1 MKINFK
7 KKNRESGRPGFVVL
21 FTVLIASVVLAMALG
36 IANIALK
43 QIVLTASATDA
54 NKSFYAADT
63 GIECALYHDLK
74 LTTAFEPGWNGAI
87 SCGVVTLLPVIQ
99 NPPGSNYF
107 TFLLNIPTP
116 SGEACANVSVDK
128 TIANQTVVT
137 SRGTNNLCGFSDART
152 VERVIE
158 VTY

>member
-7 KKNRESGRPGFVVL
+7 KKNRKSGRPGFVVL

-63 GIECALYHDLK
+63 GVECALYHDLK

-87 SCGVVTLLPVIQ
+87 SCGVMTLLPVVQ
-99 NPPGSNYF
+99 SPPGSDYF
-107 TFLLNIPTP
+107 TFLLDIPSS
-116 SGEACANVSVDK
+116 SGDSCANVSVDK
-128 TIANQTVVT
+128 TVPSITVIT
-137 SRGTNNLCGFSDART
+137 SRGTNNMCGFSNART

>member
-1 MKINFK
+1 MK
-7 KKNRESGRPGFVVL
+7 KKLLQKNKGFVVL

-54 NKSFYAADT
+54 NKSFYAADM
-63 GIECALYHDLK
+63 GVECALYHDLK
-74 LTTAFEPGWNGAI
+74 LTTAFEPGWTGAI
-87 SCGVVTLLPVIQ
+87 GCGEVTLIPVMQ
-99 NPPGSNYF
+99 QTPGSDIF
-107 TFLLNIPTP
+107 IFEINIPSP
-116 SGEACANVSVDK
+116 SGDACADVTVNKSSLSL
-128 TIANQTVVT
+128 TVVT
-137 SRGTNNLCGFSDART
+137 SRGTNSLCGFSGSRT